1 MLEYLNNEM
10 FSILFNAALILSVFG
25 LWILWWRQ
33 LKQRQNIEQMLA
45 VASTQLQ
52 EATLM
57 LNQALVQI
65 QELQPHDGPK
75 DVPLTITSRGKDQ
88 LEREQVKQK
97 IKEKVH
103 DGATVGIEEKCQSTA
118 NISQVAQMLR
128 LQREGTAPE
137 KIAQLLNVP
146 LAQIKLMLMLQ
157 PSPKRRSVID

>member
-1 MLEYLNNEM
+1 MPEYLDSEM
-10 FSILFNAALILSVFG
+10 LSMLFDIVLILSVAG

-45 VASTQLQ
+45 EASTQLQ

-65 QELQPHDGPK
+65 RNLQPQDK
-75 DVPLTITSRGKDQ
+75 SEEVVLSMASRASNPLEKEQ
-88 LEREQVKQK
+88 LKQK
-97 IKEKVH
+97 IQEKVRN
-103 DGATVGIEEKCQSTA
+103 GVTVGVEEQSQSTA

-128 LQREGTAPE
+128 LQREGVTPE
-137 KIAQLLNVP
+137 KIAQQLNVP

-157 PSPKRRSVID
+157 SSPKT